1 MSIFKYTLWIIWI
14 GFLLSIGAI
23 ILLPL
28 AVFMIILIPIFLL
41 GMLII

>member
-1 MSIFKYTLWIIWI
+1 MSIFKYMLWIIWI

-28 AVFMIILIPIFLL
+28 AALMIILIPVLL
-41 GMLII
+41 IGALIA